1 MTKEASWLSEA
12 EELITNPADLGVD
25 DLGTGRDD
33 IRELVMSVLAAN
45 GLTGHKT
52 IADALHRP
60 RRQLAAYLRRRD
72 LTNGL
77 SSTLWKTGLIRSS
90 NSLSGTPARA
100 WQETCQPT
108 GAIPC
113 TGIRSGDRSSLVGRP
128 QECSPTSKS
137 ACPGCTSD
145 QAAPLPTPGRSRVP
159 RLPW

>member
-1 MTKEASWLSEA
+1 MRIARLQYVTKEASWLSEA

-33 IRELVMSVLAAN
+33 IRELVLSVLAAN

-77 SSTLWKTGLIRSS
+77 SSTLWKNRADPLIKLALRYVCESMAGDMPTDWSNPVYRHQEWRSVLTG
-90 NSLSGTPARA
+90 
-100 WQETCQPT
+100 WQATRVLT
-108 GAIPC
+108 
-113 TGIRSGDRSSLVGRP
+113 
-128 QECSPTSKS
+128 
-137 ACPGCTSD
+137 D
-145 QAAPLPTPGRSRVP
+145 Q
-159 RLPW
+159 